1 MEQIY
6 MFFIPNLQVKRL
18 VYFTLIFITAISF
31 QYCASMDS
39 RDNFQDIDG
48 WNFSPDVLQKG
59 NPDGIKDKNFYYKN
73 YPTPSNLKSVT
84 KGELEKSCIDIAK
97 KEKSDDLIFD
107 MVNEITQPNPVIK
120 HKQMTGALLVAKLT
134 EKTSQVKVVECI
146 GDTEKNSCNCAL
158 TLEIEG
164 GKETVLNLA
173 KEIDNK
179 PIGKK

>member
-164 GKETVLNLA
+164 GKETVFNLA

-179 PIGKK
+179 PLGKK

>member
-18 VYFTLIFITAISF
+18 VYLTLIFITAISL

-39 RDNFQDIDG
+39 RDNFQSLDG

-84 KGELEKSCIDIAK
+84 KEQLEKSCIDIAK

>member
-1 MEQIY
+1 MEHIT
-6 MFFIPNLQVKRL
+6 MFFIPNLKRS
-18 VYFTLIFITAISF
+18 VFFTLIFITAISF

-39 RDNFQDIDG
+39 RDNFQSLDG
-48 WNFSPDVLQKG
+48 WNLSPDVIQKG
-59 NPDGIKDKNFYYKN
+59 NPDRVKDKNFYYKN

-84 KGELEKSCIDIAK
+84 KEQLEKSCMDIAK

-107 MVNEITQPNPVIK
+107 MVNEVTQPNPVIK
-120 HKQMTGALLVAKLT
+120 HKQMTGALLVVKLT

-146 GDTEKNSCNCAL
+146 GDTDKNSCSCAL

-164 GKETVLNLA
+164 GKESILNLA

-179 PIGKK
+179 TPGKK

>member
-1 MEQIY
+1 MEHST
-6 MFFIPNLQVKRL
+6 MFFIPNFKRL
-18 VYFTLIFITAISF
+18 VFFTLIFITASSF

-39 RDNFQDIDG
+39 RDNFQSLDG
-48 WNFSPDVLQKG
+48 WNLSPDVIQKG
-59 NPDGIKDKNFYYKN
+59 NLDRVKDKNFYYKN
-73 YPTPSNLKSVT
+73 YSIPSTIKSVT
-84 KGELEKSCIDIAK
+84 KEQLEKSCVDIAK

-134 EKTSQVKVVECI
+134 EKTSQVKVVECV
-146 GDTEKNSCNCAL
+146 GDTDKNSCTCAL

-164 GKETVLNLA
+164 GKESILNLA

-179 PIGKK
+179 TPGKK